1 MCGISGILNFK
12 IKDDNFLL
20 DLIKNFN
27 RDLKHRGPNNS
38 DIWHD
43 KNNYC
48 YLGHTRLSILD
59 LSNKGNQP
67 MVDRDKK
74 FVISFNGE
82 IYNFREIRKTL
93 ILLGV
98 KFSSS
103 SDTEILLEGFKIFG
117 KSFIHHLDGMFAF
130 AIYDIEEQ
138 KLYIYRDRAGEKPL
152 YYVYNENLFA
162 FSSEFKSLLN
172 LKKIVNFSISKQ
184 SIFEFLAL
192 RYIPNEKTIFNEIKK
207 LQPGCFIEILNK
219 NNIQIKRYFSF
230 NVYPEERSDKK
241 ESHKLIDKVH
251 YILKKSIYNRLN
263 SDVPLGVFLSG
274 GIDSSLTSSIVT
286 KDFNRNLNT
295 FSIGFENYN
304 KSEHHYAKNIS
315 QQIGSNHNEIILT
328 NNDVLENF
336 ENIGNIMDDL
346 NGDRSLIPTYL
357 VSKFAK
363 EKVTVALSG
372 DAADELFGGYPR
384 HWELANK
391 YNSYN
396 KEHNPDKILETYLGY
411 FLPYYNVFDLKK
423 LDKNLYE
430 KFIDQFNKHY
440 LHEYRSIAS
449 STREFDFNSYLQIVL
464 SKVDNASMK
473 NSLEVRTPFLNN
485 ELIQI
490 ASELPDQ
497 ILFNGKFPKL
507 ILRIILDNYISNEIT
522 TLPKKGFGL
531 PIQNFSFLEKNKV
544 SLYNDSIEILKNI
557 NFFKSDHLLI
567 NFIKEH
573 SLKNH
578 NSLWGLYAMA
588 KWFESLNLNL

>member
-1 MCGISGILNFK
+1 MCGISGILNFT
-12 IKDDNFLL
+12 IKERSLLL
-20 DLIKNFN
+20 DLLKNFN
-27 RDLKHRGPNNS
+27 RNLKHRGPNNS

-43 KNNYC
+43 ENNYC

-67 MVDRDKK
+67 MVDRNKK

-82 IYNFREIRKTL
+82 IYNFREIRETL
-93 ILLGV
+93 ISLGV
-98 KFSSS
+98 RLTSS

-117 KSFIHHLDGMFAF
+117 KSFIQHLDGMFAF

-172 LKKIVNFSISKQ
+172 LKNIVNFSISKQ

-192 RYIPNEKTIFNEIKK
+192 RYIPSEKTVFNEIQK
-207 LQPGCFIEILNK
+207 LEPGCFIEISNK
-219 NNIQIKRYFSF
+219 DNIQIKRYFSF
-230 NVYPEERSDKK
+230 NVCPEERSDKK
-241 ESHKLIDKVH
+241 ELHKLIDKVH

-263 SDVPLGVFLSG
+263 SDVPLGMFLSG

-304 KSEHHYAKNIS
+304 NSEHHHAKNIS

-328 NNDVLENF
+328 NNDVSENF
-336 ENIGNIMDDL
+336 ENIGNIMDEL

-357 VSKFAK
+357 ISKFAK

-372 DAADELFGGYPR
+372 DGADELFGGYPR
-384 HWELANK
+384 HWGLANK

-411 FLPYYNVFDLKK
+411 FLPYYNIFDLKK
-423 LDKNLYE
+423 LDKSLYE
-430 KFIDQFNKHY
+430 KLIDQFNKHY
-440 LHEYRSIAS
+440 LHEYRSIPS

-473 NSLEVRTPFLNN
+473 NSLEVRTPYLNN

-490 ASELPDQ
+490 ASELPDR
-497 ILFNGKFPKL
+497 ILFNGRFPKL

-522 TLPKKGFGL
+522 TLSKQGFGL
-531 PIQNFSFLEKNKV
+531 PIQNFSFFKKNQM
-544 SLYNDSIEILKNI
+544 SFYNESIETLKKI
-557 NFFKSDHLLI
+557 NFFQSDHLLI
-567 NFIKEH
+567 NFIKEN
-573 SLKNH
+573 SLKND

>member
-12 IKDDNFLL
+12 IKDGNSLL
-20 DLIKNFN
+20 DLQKNFN

-43 KNNYC
+43 ENNYC

-82 IYNFREIRKTL
+82 IYNFKEIRETL
-93 ILLGV
+93 ISSGIRLT
-98 KFSSS
+98 SS

-117 KSFIHHLDGMFAF
+117 KSFIQHLDGMFAF

-172 LKKIVNFSISKQ
+172 LKNIVNFSISNQ

-192 RYIPNEKTIFNEIKK
+192 RYIPNEKTVFNEIKK
-207 LQPGCFIEILNK
+207 LEPGCFIEISNK
-219 NNIQIKRYFSF
+219 DNLQIKRYFSF

-241 ESHKLIDKVH
+241 ELHELIDKVRC
-251 YILKKSIYNRLN
+251 ILKKSIYNRLN
-263 SDVPLGVFLSG
+263 SDVPLVMFLSG

-304 KSEHHYAKNIS
+304 TSEHHYAKNIS

-328 NNDVLENF
+328 NIDVLENF
-336 ENIGNIMDDL
+336 ENIGHIMDEL

-357 VSKFAK
+357 ISKFAK

-372 DAADELFGGYPR
+372 DGADELFGGYPR

-391 YNSYN
+391 YNSYK
-396 KEHNPDKILETYLGY
+396 KEYNPDKILETYLGY

-423 LDKNLYE
+423 LDKSLYE
-430 KFIDQFNKHY
+430 KLIGQFNKHY
-440 LHEYRSIAS
+440 LHEYRSIPS

-473 NSLEVRTPFLNN
+473 NSLEVRTPYLNN

-497 ILFNGKFPKL
+497 ILFNGRFPKL
-507 ILRIILDNYISNEIT
+507 ILRIILDNYISKEIT

-531 PIQNFSFLEKNKV
+531 PIQNFSFFKENQM
-544 SLYNDSIEILKNI
+544 SLYNESIETLKNI

-567 NFIKEH
+567 NFIKDN
-573 SLKNH
+573 SLKNY
-578 NSLWGLYAMA
+578 NSLWGLFAMA
-588 KWFESLNLNL
+588 KWFESLDLNL

>member
-1 MCGISGILNFK
+1 
-12 IKDDNFLL
+12 
-20 DLIKNFN
+20 
-27 RDLKHRGPNNS
+27 
-38 DIWHD
+38 
-43 KNNYC
+43 
-48 YLGHTRLSILD
+48 
-59 LSNKGNQP
+59 

-82 IYNFREIRKTL
+82 IYNFKEIRETL
-93 ILLGV
+93 ISSGV
-98 KFSSS
+98 RLTSS

-117 KSFIHHLDGMFAF
+117 KSFIQHLDGMFAF

-172 LKKIVNFSISKQ
+172 LKNIVNFSISNQ

-192 RYIPNEKTIFNEIKK
+192 RYIPNEKTVFNEIQK
-207 LQPGCFIEILNK
+207 LEPGCFIEISNK
-219 NNIQIKRYFSF
+219 DNIQIKRYFSF

-241 ESHKLIDKVH
+241 ELHELIDKVRC
-251 YILKKSIYNRLN
+251 ILKKSIYNRLN
-263 SDVPLGVFLSG
+263 SDVPLGMFLSG

-304 KSEHHYAKNIS
+304 TSEHHYAKNIS

-328 NNDVLENF
+328 NIDVLENF
-336 ENIGNIMDDL
+336 ENIGHIMDEL

-357 VSKFAK
+357 ISKFAK

-372 DAADELFGGYPR
+372 DGADELFGGYPR

-391 YNSYN
+391 YNSYK
-396 KEHNPDKILETYLGY
+396 KEYNPDKILETYLGY

-423 LDKNLYE
+423 LDKSLYE
-430 KFIDQFNKHY
+430 KLIGQFNKHY
-440 LHEYRSIAS
+440 LHEYRSIPS

-473 NSLEVRTPFLNN
+473 NSLEVRTPYLNN

-497 ILFNGKFPKL
+497 ILFNGRFPKL
-507 ILRIILDNYISNEIT
+507 ILRIILDNYISKEIT

-531 PIQNFSFLEKNKV
+531 PIQNFSFFKENQM
-544 SLYNDSIEILKNI
+544 SLYNESIETLKNI

-567 NFIKEH
+567 NFIKDN
-573 SLKNH
+573 SLKNY
-578 NSLWGLYAMA
+578 NSLWGLFAMA
-588 KWFESLNLNL
+588 KWFESLDLNL